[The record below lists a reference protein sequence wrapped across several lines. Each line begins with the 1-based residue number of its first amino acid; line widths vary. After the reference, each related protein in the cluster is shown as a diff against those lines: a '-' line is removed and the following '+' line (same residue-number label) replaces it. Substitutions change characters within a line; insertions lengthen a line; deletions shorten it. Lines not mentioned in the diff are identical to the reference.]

1 MSKLNILKCRDTYDG
16 FKINKGEMLPSLPT
30 KIAILGKSA
39 LSGKTTLLSNL
50 INRDEFFG
58 NDFKGDNIYLISS
71 STTSDDK
78 LINTIKYKEIPEQNI
93 YTELNDDVLA
103 SIMEAIKEKYT
114 DFIRDE
120 KRPEHS
126 LVVFDDISYSSALS
140 KRVGADKLSELF
152 CNYRHYLTSIIVTAQ
167 KSTQLARVIRVNTI
181 MFLIFKQSLLELE
194 NVMGDVCYINKK
206 LFKQL
211 FQDATKGKHDFLV
224 VNLDA
229 KPEHI
234 YCACGEET
242 NNEIKPILFTNQ
254 L

>member
-16 FKINKGEMLPSLPT
+16 FKIHKGDMLPSLPT

-58 NDFKGDNIYLISS
+58 NDFSGDNIYIISG

-78 LINTIKYKEIPEQNI
+78 LINTIKYKKIPEENI
-93 YTELNDDVLA
+93 FTELNDDVLELV
-103 SIMEAIKEKYT
+103 MTTIKDKYE
-114 DFIRDE
+114 DLIDDD
-120 KRPEHS
+120 KKPQHS

-140 KRVGADKLSELF
+140 KRMGADKLSELF

-194 NVMGDVCYINKK
+194 NIMGDVCYINKK

-211 FQDATKGKHDFLV
+211 FQEATKGKHDFMI

-234 YCACGEET
+234 YCKCGVDTE
-242 NNEIKPILFTNQ
+242 NEIRPIAF
-254 L
+254 